1 MMLQIHEQRKGS
13 GENQRRMYKKETERR
28 EGKSIEK
35 GANILVRRKISRKQ
49 EKKEIDS
56 EGREER
62 DREQ

>member
-1 MMLQIHEQRKGS
+1 
-13 GENQRRMYKKETERR
+13 MYKKETERI